1 MASSGRVVADSSIA
15 SFLAVLLNDA
25 LELRGLVNVECG
37 RDASSPVSLFHF
49 ILYSPAHP
57 QGPRILVVDS
67 PGEGLAPS
75 LEAFWQLS

>member
-1 MASSGRVVADSSIA
+1 MASGGRVAADSSIA

-37 RDASSPVSLFHF
+37 RHASSSVCLFLLHT
-49 ILYSPAHP
+49 LLPCPSP
-57 QGPRILVVDS
+57 GVRILAVDS

-75 LEAFWQLS
+75 LEAS